1 MLGTRNLIDIKKTCN
16 SQFKESFISGGGR
29 EPGMEAKLA
38 KIRVP
43 ELQTSKA
50 EISSCV
56 FGIIFIIHCFE
67 TNYTKKKNTSL

>member
-1 MLGTRNLIDIKKTCN
+1 
-16 SQFKESFISGGGR
+16 
-29 EPGMEAKLA
+29 MEAKLA

-67 TNYTKKKNTSL
+67 TNYTKKKKYQLITTNIYYPTLFLWVRSGLAGWFLAQDL